1 MTHDLE
7 LERKK
12 LDLKRCEINK
22 DEIDFKVLERLD
34 EIERLKKQKD
44 RHDERIDELKKQ
56 IHGWGN
62 K

>member
-1 MTHDLE
+1 MKRLE
-7 LERKK
+7 V
-12 LDLKRCEINK
+12 NK

-44 RHDERIDELKKQ
+44 RHDERIDEVEKQ
-56 IHGWGN
+56 IQGWGN